1 VCDHDHD
8 LQTPPMGWSSWNV
21 FAADVNEAKIMS
33 VIDAMVSLKSA
44 GYEYIK

>member
-1 VCDHDHD
+1 
-8 LQTPPMGWSSWNV
+8 MGWSSWNV